1 MIRAVA
7 FVGGLLLA
15 ASLAHGATAGDA
27 VDHIMIP
34 VSRLDRAVAFYTGAL
49 SFVAGKPEASSG
61 LVLHLGKEKIE
72 LMQRAGRPIPA
83 DSRSNDLW
91 FQHLAIV
98 VSDIDKAYAAV
109 LRAGAM
115 PISKGPQL
123 LPASNPN
130 AGGIRAVYF
139 RDPDGHPLELIQF
152 PPDKGEPRWQEKD
165 RLFLGIDHSAIAAS
179 DTDQS
184 VAFYRDRLG
193 LRIAGTSDNWGVEQ
207 ERLSA
212 VPGAHVRITTL
223 RAGSGPG
230 VELLHYLMPTDG
242 RPMPVDT
249 TADDLWAE
257 EIVLRAALAAH
268 SGEWLRDP
276 DGHTVGLVA
285 DHEEAAR

>member
-15 ASLAHGATAGDA
+15 TSFTHTAPAADA
-27 VDHIMIP
+27 VDHVVIP

-49 SFVAGKPEASSG
+49 SFLAGEPEASSG
-61 LVLHLGKEKIE
+61 PVLYLGKEKIE
-72 LMQRAGRPIPA
+72 LIQRAGRPIPA

-109 LRAGAM
+109 RLAGAM
-115 PISKGPQL
+115 PISRQPRL
-123 LPASNPN
+123 LPAWNPN
-130 AGGIRAVYF
+130 AGGIGAVYF
-139 RDPDGHPLELIQF
+139 CGPDGHPLELIQF
-152 PPDKGEPRWQEKD
+152 PRDKGEPRWQEKD
-165 RLFLGIDHSAIAAS
+165 RLFLDIDHSAIAVS

-184 VAFYRDRLG
+184 LAFYRDRLG
-193 LRIAGTSDNWGVEQ
+193 LRVAGTSDNWGVEQ
-207 ERLSA
+207 EGLSA

-223 RAGSGPG
+223 RASSGVG

-249 TADDLWAE
+249 TAADLWAE
-257 EIVLRAALAAH
+257 EIVMRTTRAAH

-276 DGHTVGLVA
+276 DSHAVGLVA
-285 DHEEAAR
+285 DRGEAAR

>member
-15 ASLAHGATAGDA
+15 ASFAHAAPAAEA
-27 VDHIMIP
+27 VDHIVVP

-49 SFVAGKPEASSG
+49 SFVAGDPEASAG
-61 LVLHLGKEKIE
+61 LVLHLGTEKIE
-72 LMQRAGRPIPA
+72 LIQRAGRPIPA

-109 LRAGAM
+109 RRAGAM
-115 PISKGPQL
+115 PISRRPQL
-123 LPASNPN
+123 LPAWNPN

-165 RLFLGIDHSAIAAS
+165 RLFLGIDHSAIAVS

-193 LRIAGTSDNWGVEQ
+193 LRIAGTSDNWGIEQ
-207 ERLSA
+207 EGLSA

-242 RPMPVDT
+242 RPMPADT

-257 EIVLRAALAAH
+257 EIVLRTARAAH
-268 SGEWLRDP
+268 FGEWRRDP
-276 DGHTVGLVA
+276 DGHAVGLIT
-285 DHEEAAR
+285 DREEAAK

>member
-7 FVGGLLLA
+7 FVGTLLLA
-15 ASLAHGATAGDA
+15 VSLAHGAPAADA
-27 VDHIMIP
+27 VDHIVIP

-49 SFVAGKPEASSG
+49 SFVAGEPEASSR

-83 DSRSNDLW
+83 DSCSNDLW

-98 VSDIDKAYAAV
+98 VSDIDKAYAVV
-109 LRAGAM
+109 LRAGAL
-115 PISKGPQL
+115 PISKRPQL
-123 LPASNPN
+123 LPAWNRDAS
-130 AGGIRAVYF
+130 GIRGAYF

-207 ERLSA
+207 QRLSA
-212 VPGAHVRITTL
+212 VPGAHLRITTL
-223 RAGSGPG
+223 RASSGPG
-230 VELLHYLMPTDG
+230 VELLQYLMPTDG

-257 EIVLRAALAAH
+257 EIVLRTALAAH
-268 SGEWLRDP
+268 FGEWLRDP
-276 DGHTVGLVA
+276 DGHAVGLVA
-285 DHEEAAR
+285 DREEGSR

>member
-15 ASLAHGATAGDA
+15 ASFAHAAPASDA
-27 VDHIMIP
+27 IDHIVVP

-49 SFVAGKPEASSG
+49 SFVAGDPEASAG
-61 LVLHLGKEKIE
+61 LVLRLGREKIE
-72 LMQRAGRPIPA
+72 LIQRAGRPILA
-83 DSRSNDLW
+83 DSPSNDLW

-109 LRAGAM
+109 RRAGAM
-115 PISKGPQL
+115 PISRQPQL
-123 LPASNPN
+123 LPAWNPN

-139 RDPDGHPLELIQF
+139 HDPDGHPLELI
-152 PPDKGEPRWQEKD
+152 
-165 RLFLGIDHSAIAAS
+165 SAIAVS

-193 LRIAGTSDNWGVEQ
+193 LRISGTSDNWGIEQ
-207 ERLSA
+207 EGLSA

-223 RAGSGPG
+223 RASSGPG

-257 EIVLRAALAAH
+257 EIVLRAARAAR

-276 DGHTVGLVA
+276 DRHAVGLVA
-285 DHEEAAR
+285 DRGEAAG

>member
-7 FVGGLLLA
+7 FVGTLLLA
-15 ASLAHGATAGDA
+15 VSLAHGAPAGDA

-130 AGGIRAVYF
+130 AAGIRAVYF

-152 PPDKGEPRWQEKD
+152 PPGKGEPRWQERD
-165 RLFLGIDHSAIAAS
+165 RIFLGIDHSAIAVS

-184 VAFYRDRLG
+184 LAFYRDRLG
-193 LRIAGTSDNWGVEQ
+193 LRIAGTSENWGIEQ
-207 ERLSA
+207 ERLSG

-223 RAGSGPG
+223 RATGGPG
-230 VELLHYLMPTDG
+230 VELLDYLTPTDG

-249 TADDLWAE
+249 TADDLWTE
-257 EIVLRAALAAH
+257 EIVLR
-268 SGEWLRDP
+268 
-276 DGHTVGLVA
+276 
-285 DHEEAAR
+285 